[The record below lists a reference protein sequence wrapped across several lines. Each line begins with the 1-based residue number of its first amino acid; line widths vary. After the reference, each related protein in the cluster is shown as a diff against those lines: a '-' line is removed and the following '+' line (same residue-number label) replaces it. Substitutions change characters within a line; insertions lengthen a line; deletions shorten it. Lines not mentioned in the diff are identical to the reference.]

1 MINKKSLNKD
11 KFILA
16 IHSTYD
22 YFGFAYQELSNKNA
36 KNSFYIKKLDLDLS
50 RNLITHL
57 AEFLDRKKVRNI
69 ERVSISIGPANFNAS
84 RQIVVCARALA
95 QQINC
100 SLDKYNCFQL
110 MAKRIAIKQE
120 IIKLNKEFWIFKK
133 LKRRGYIA
141 GKYFIKNNDYH
152 NSDLQIDEMISP
164 NLYKDLLN
172 KQFIYEAEYDI
183 KSELKELLYLSTIN
197 YKKSIINN
205 WEQVLPIYPIDAVN

>member
-1 MINKKSLNKD
+1 MINKQRVNKD

-22 YFGFAYQELSNKNA
+22 YFGFAYKDLSDENA
-36 KNSFYIKKLDLDLS
+36 KYSFYIKKLELDIS
-50 RNLITHL
+50 RNLITYL
-57 AEFLDRKKVRNI
+57 ADFLNKKKVRNI

-100 SLDKYNCFQL
+100 SLDKYSCFQL

-120 IIKLNKEFWIFKK
+120 IIKLNQEFWIFKK

-141 GKYFIKNNDYH
+141 GKYCIKNYDYH
-152 NSDLQIDEMISP
+152 NSYSQIDEIISP

-172 KQFIYEAEYDI
+172 KKFVFEAEYDI

-197 YKKSIINN
+197 YKKFIIND
-205 WEQVLPIYPIDAVN
+205 WKQVLPIYPIDAVN